1 MDPLR
6 NRVGAVVADVV
17 DRGAALFAAVWPRSM
32 ARWEVERLTADGYP
46 AGEPCDVEFSLA
58 FDDGLADVA
67 LPAVRHA
74 GFVVDDRA
82 KAERGFVTVRGR
94 VRLRAY
100 DLSRAA
106 ARLDRL
112 VAPYGGSAA
121 VIGPSSPPPPA
132 PVLADRAP
140 STEPEGRVA

>member
-6 NRVGAVVADVV
+6 NRVGAVVADVA

-46 AGEPCDVEFSLA
+46 AGEVCDVDFSLA

-74 GFVVDDRA
+74 GFVVGD
-82 KAERGFVTVRGR
+82 
-94 VRLRAY
+94 
-100 DLSRAA
+100 
-106 ARLDRL
+106 
-112 VAPYGGSAA
+112 
-121 VIGPSSPPPPA
+121 IGPSSPPPPA
-132 PVLADRAP
+132 AVLADRAP